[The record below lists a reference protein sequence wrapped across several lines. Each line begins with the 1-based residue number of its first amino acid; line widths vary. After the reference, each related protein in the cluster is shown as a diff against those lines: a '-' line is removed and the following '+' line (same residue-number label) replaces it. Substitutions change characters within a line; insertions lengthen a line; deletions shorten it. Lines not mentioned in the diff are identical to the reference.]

1 MRLAISFDF
10 LAVLL
15 LFLGRKFGGNF
26 AVEGGKIGFKLLQF
40 VLFAPRLRYDGFK
53 LGNIGFEFGGAFFIL
68 GDDARYLLQSVDEV
82 GAL

>member
-15 LFLGRKFGGNF
+15 LFLGRGSNL

-68 GDDARYLLQSVDEV
+68 GDDARYLLQSIDEV